1 MKLADLIKKEE
12 ARTKT
17 EIKTPEVSANQKVF
31 KKERPWLDNSAQETT
46 KTSLEHNENI
56 SKTETKTTS
65 GTSLEHNE
73 NISKTNR
80 NISKTET
87 KTVLETTLKHNE
99 NISKTNRDI
108 DGVVGLQRKIL
119 DIFFKKAQLNA
130 SLNTGKIYTE
140 VLAEQLN
147 CTVETIRT
155 SIQRLEK
162 KSYIVRDSYKKGR
175 GGFSTYSLTNDSY
188 QKIAIENNSKT
199 SLKHHQ
205 NITHTETKTETKTQ
219 VPYSSSNNLTNNNN
233 TEETAQFLI
242 AENLSKVGIG
252 QKQLLSILNL
262 GVLGFDDI
270 QSSLD
275 QYSYDLSKNKK
286 ANLALFFGILRK
298 GSSYVSQEYTQI
310 LEAEISKE
318 LDRINRHQELE
329 KEKIKSEMYQKFQAF
344 KNNRPEF
351 LDEVRQAQSF
361 QVSDQVLENLAF
373 AKFCEIET

>member
-12 ARTKT
+12 VRTKT
-17 EIKTPEVSANQKVF
+17 EIKVPEVPASQKIF
-31 KKERPWLDNSAQETT
+31 KKERPWLDNSSAKIT
-46 KTSLEHNENI
+46 KTSLEHNNNI
-56 SKTETKTTS
+56 SGTTLR
-65 GTSLEHNE
+65 TSLEHNK

-87 KTVLETTLKHNE
+87 KTVLETKLKHNE
-99 NISKTNRDI
+99 NISKTNREV

-147 CTVETIRT
+147 CTVETVRT

-162 KSYIVRDSYKKGR
+162 KSHIVRDSFKKGR

-199 SLKHHQ
+199 SLKHNE
-205 NITHTETKTETKTQ
+205 NISNTETKTETKTQ
-219 VPYSSSNNLTNNNN
+219 APYSSSINLNN
-233 TEETAQFLI
+233 TTTEEAAQFSI

-252 QKQLLSILNL
+252 QKQLISILNL
-262 GVLGFDDI
+262 GTLSFDDI

-310 LEAEISKE
+310 LEVEISKE
-318 LDRINRHQELE
+318 LSRISRYQELE
-329 KEKIKSEMYQKFQAF
+329 KVKLKSEMYQKFQIY
-344 KNNRPEF
+344 KNNNPKFIEEIKSSQRFNISENI
-351 LDEVRQAQSF
+351 
-361 QVSDQVLENLAF
+361 LENIAF
-373 AKFCEIET
+373 SKFCEMNND